1 MDQEQFWK
9 IRSEKYNNLK
19 WVHDPLFHQAFI
31 SSASLNK
38 SDLVLDVGTGTGI
51 VANHIAPYVKTVIGL
66 DTSQEMLQHCQQ
78 NNHNGNAYFVI
89 RDIRDPFFHDNVFD
103 KVTARLVFHHIIKDT
118 QKAMD
123 ECYRILKNGGKMVLS
138 EGVPP
143 TPEIKED
150 YARIFKIKEE
160 RLTFLEADLRELMEI
175 SGFKNLRVTPH
186 IMENFSVR
194 NWLENSGL
202 PKEKQDRI
210 FKMHVDGS
218 DDFKKAYNM
227 KILNDDCL
235 INIKNLIVIG
245 EKLASAITD
254 HFEN

>member
-9 IRSEKYNNLK
+9 IRSEKYNHLK
-19 WVHDPLFHQAFI
+19 WVNDPLFHQAFI
-31 SSASLNK
+31 SSADFNK

-51 VANHIAPYVKTVIGL
+51 VANYIAPYVKIVIGL
-66 DTSQEMLQHCQQ
+66 DTSQEMLQQCQQ
-78 NNHNGNAYFVI
+78 KNHNSNVYFVK

-103 KVTARLVFHHIIKDT
+103 KVTARLVFHHIIEDT

-123 ECYRILKNGGKMVLS
+123 ECYRILKNGGKIVLS

-143 TPEIKED
+143 TPEIKQD

-175 SGFKNLRVTPH
+175 SGFKNLRVTTH
-186 IMENFSVR
+186 IMENFSIR

-202 PKEKQDRI
+202 LKEKQDHI
-210 FKMHVDGS
+210 FTMHVEGS

-227 KILNDDCL
+227 KILKDDCL

-245 EKLASAITD
+245 KK
-254 HFEN
+254 